1 MKKRHVFNFT
11 AAFGISRKAIFAS
24 VVAAATFGIPVISSA
39 HTADITKSFTGPR
52 LVQQASAYL
61 ARVTPQPGD
70 RAAITYR
77 CPDPDILV
85 AALYVRG
92 HSVGTVER
100 DIDRTVIDAVSAA
113 AAAHH
118 NTGEITIST
127 AAK

>member
-1 MKKRHVFNFT
+1 MKTRHIFNHT

-24 VVAAATFGIPVISSA
+24 VVAAATFGIPVISYA
-39 HTADITKSFTGPR
+39 HTQDITKSFTGPR

-61 ARVTPQPGD
+61 DRVTPQPGD
-70 RAAITYR
+70 KAAVTYR

-92 HSVGTVER
+92 HNNGPVER

-113 AAAHH
+113 TAAHH
-118 NTGEITIST
+118 NAGEITIST
-127 AAK
+127 TAK